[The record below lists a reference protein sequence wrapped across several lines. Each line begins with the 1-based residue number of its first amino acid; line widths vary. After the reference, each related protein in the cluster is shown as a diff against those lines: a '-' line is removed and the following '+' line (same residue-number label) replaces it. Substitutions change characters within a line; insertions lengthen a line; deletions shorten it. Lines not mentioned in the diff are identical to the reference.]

1 MPAYV
6 LGDLAVHYEVNNWR
20 FALNVTN
27 ITDKVYVANC
37 QTATACFYGDRRR
50 AVASVSYK
58 W

>member
-1 MPAYV
+1 V
-6 LGDLAVHYEVNNWR
+6 GDAAIHYEIRNWR

-27 ITDKVYVANC
+27 ITDKTYVGSC
-37 QTATACFYGDRRR
+37 STPTACFYGDRRR